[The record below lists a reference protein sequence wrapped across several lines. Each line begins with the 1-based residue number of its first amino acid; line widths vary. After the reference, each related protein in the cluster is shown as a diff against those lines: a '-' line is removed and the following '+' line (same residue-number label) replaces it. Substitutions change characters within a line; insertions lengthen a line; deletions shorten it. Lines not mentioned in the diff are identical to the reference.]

1 MLEIIS
7 YWFFVWFLLFILG
20 IIKQNPF
27 WILVVSYIIT
37 LFELVYLVLRGANK
51 YNLIKFTIINVF
63 IKFIPIL
70 YIFQV
75 RGRTPIIRT
84 NDIIFAIVIICVYLI
99 LLELFRVNAIKSYQN
114 MLYTYIMDDN
124 KYRTFPSR
132 IYDSIVRP

>member
-7 YWFFVWFLLFILG
+7 YWFFVWFLLFIFG

-75 RGRTPIIRT
+75 RGRAPIMRT
-84 NDIIFAIVIICVYLI
+84 NDIIFAIIIIFIYLI
-99 LLELFRVNAIKSYQN
+99 LLELFRVDAIKSYQN
-114 MLYTYIMDDN
+114 MLYTYIMDDD